1 MTALLLSILLFSL
14 PGGASEALGAR
25 IMEIVDRYPT
35 GSAHPYLWTPG
46 THTDGTSRDL
56 VFRGVA
62 LARNDGSPAVHC
74 AGLTFEVWWQALE
87 AAGPPG
93 WLTAE
98 QVLALKERWYVRDGG
113 DQGMAAALVEL
124 GLGEPVDDWRE
135 LRPGDLMQ
143 FWRNSGKGHSAVFVQ
158 HRLDR
163 SGAPRSMIYWSAQAS
178 SEGIGRRYVSVG
190 PAEHQINAARLYAVR
205 PIQP

>member
-1 MTALLLSILLFSL
+1 MTTLILSLLLSSS
-14 PGGASEALGAR
+14 PVRAGEPLGAR
-25 IMEIVDRYPT
+25 IMEIVERYPT
-35 GSAHPYLWTPG
+35 GAAHPYLWVPG

-56 VFRGVA
+56 VFQGVE

-93 WLTAE
+93 WLTPA

-113 DQGMAAALVEL
+113 EQGMAAALVEL
-124 GLGEPVDDWRE
+124 GLGLAVLDWRE
-135 LRPGDLMQ
+135 LRPGDLIQ

-158 HRLDR
+158 HRLDG

-190 PAEHQINAARLYAVR
+190 TAEHQIDPQRLYAVR
-205 PIQP
+205 PIRP